1 MIKNF
6 FKLLTNEFSLMI
18 KGSIFTFVLF
28 CLLMIASSI
37 FSLALRHISF
47 DIEIPLAFLWIMI
60 FFISL
65 IKVEKVYASDFSEAK
80 LQQYILSP
88 FALEIIIF
96 VKNIMIYLNLLILF
110 FIFSPI
116 ILIILNIELSYL
128 LQINALLSLSL
139 LSIVFI
145 SSMTASLTI
154 SKNNKFS
161 ITSVLTLPL
170 FIPLL
175 IFSMAITEIIDFNG
189 NNKIYLF
196 FVAYFLLNLAFS
208 PLLTSF
214 ALRKLSV

>member
-6 FKLLTNEFSLMI
+6 FKLIANEFSLMI

-37 FSLALRHISF
+37 FSLALRHVTF

-96 VKNIMIYLNLLILF
+96 VKNIMIYLNLLFLF
-110 FIFSPI
+110 FIFSPV
-116 ILIILNIELSYL
+116 ILVILNIKLSYL
-128 LQINALLSLSL
+128 ISINFLLALSL

-145 SSMTASLTI
+145 SSMTASITI
-154 SKNNKFS
+154 SRNNKLS

-170 FIPLL
+170 FVPIL
-175 IFSMAITEIIDFNG
+175 IFSMAITNVIDFDIH
-189 NNKIYLF
+189 KLYLF
-196 FVAYFLLNLAFS
+196 FLAYFLLNLAFS

-214 ALRKLSV
+214 ALKKLSV

>member
-88 FALEIIIF
+88 FALEVIIF

-110 FIFSPI
+110 FVFSPI
-116 ILIILNIELSYL
+116 ILVILNINLSYL
-128 LQINALLSLSL
+128 FSINILLALSL

-145 SSMTASLTI
+145 SSMTSSITI
-154 SKNNKFS
+154 SRNNKLS

-170 FIPLL
+170 FVPIL
-175 IFSMAITEIIDFNG
+175 IFSMAISDVIDFDI
-189 NNKIYLF
+189 NKLYIF
-196 FVAYFLLNLAFS
+196 FLAYFLLNLAFS

-214 ALRKLSV
+214 ALKRLSV

>member
-6 FKLLTNEFSLMI
+6 FKLITNEFSLMI

-37 FSLALRHISF
+37 FSLALRHVTF

-88 FALEIIIF
+88 FALEIIIL
-96 VKNIMIYLNLLILF
+96 VKNIMIYLNLLFLF

-116 ILIILNIELSYL
+116 ILVILNIKLSYL
-128 LQINALLSLSL
+128 ISINFLLALSL

-145 SSMTASLTI
+145 SSMTASITI
-154 SKNNKFS
+154 SRNNKLS

-170 FIPLL
+170 FVPIL
-175 IFSMAITEIIDFNG
+175 IFSMAITNVIDFDIH
-189 NNKIYLF
+189 KLYLF
-196 FVAYFLLNLAFS
+196 FLAYFLINLAFS

-214 ALRKLSV
+214 ALKKLSV

>member
-1 MIKNF
+1 MIRNF

-37 FSLALRHISF
+37 FALALRHISF

-116 ILIILNIELSYL
+116 ILVILNISLSYL
-128 LQINALLSLSL
+128 FSINILLALSL

-145 SSMTASLTI
+145 SSMTSSITI
-154 SKNNKFS
+154 SRNNKLS

-170 FIPLL
+170 FVPIL
-175 IFSMAITEIIDFNG
+175 IFSMAISDVIDFDI
-189 NNKIYLF
+189 NKLYLF
-196 FVAYFLLNLAFS
+196 FLAYFLLNLAFS

-214 ALRKLSV
+214 ALKKLSI

>member
-28 CLLMIASSI
+28 CLLLIASSI

-116 ILIILNIELSYL
+116 ILVILNINLSYL
-128 LQINALLSLSL
+128 FSINILLALSL

-145 SSMTASLTI
+145 SSMTSSITI
-154 SKNNKFS
+154 SRNNKLS

-170 FIPLL
+170 FVPIL
-175 IFSMAITEIIDFNG
+175 IFSMAISDVIDFDI
-189 NNKIYLF
+189 NKLYIF
-196 FVAYFLLNLAFS
+196 FLAYFLLNLAFS

-214 ALRKLSV
+214 ALKKLSV

>member
-6 FKLLTNEFSLMI
+6 FKLIANEFSLMI

-37 FSLALRHISF
+37 FSLALRHVTF

-96 VKNIMIYLNLLILF
+96 VKNIMIYLNLLFIF

-116 ILIILNIELSYL
+116 ILVILNIKLSYL
-128 LQINALLSLSL
+128 ISINFLLALSL

-145 SSMTASLTI
+145 SSMTASITI
-154 SKNNKFS
+154 SRNNKLS

-170 FIPLL
+170 FVPIL
-175 IFSMAITEIIDFNG
+175 IFSMAITNVIDFDIH
-189 NNKIYLF
+189 KLYLF
-196 FVAYFLLNLAFS
+196 FLAYFLINLAFS

-214 ALRKLSV
+214 ALKKLSV

>member
-6 FKLLTNEFSLMI
+6 LKLLTNEFSLMI
-18 KGSIFTFVLF
+18 KGSIFTIVLF

-37 FSLALRHISF
+37 FSLSLRHISF

-116 ILIILNIELSYL
+116 ILVILNINLSYL
-128 LQINALLSLSL
+128 FSINILLALSL

-145 SSMTASLTI
+145 SSMTSSITI
-154 SKNNKFS
+154 SRNNKLS

-170 FIPLL
+170 FVPIL
-175 IFSMAITEIIDFNG
+175 IFSMAISDVIDFDI
-189 NNKIYLF
+189 NKLYIF
-196 FVAYFLLNLAFS
+196 FLAYFLLNLAFS

-214 ALRKLSV
+214 ALKKLSV

>member
-1 MIKNF
+1 MINNF
-6 FKLLTNEFSLMI
+6 FKLLANEFSLMI

-116 ILIILNIELSYL
+116 ILVILNINLSYL
-128 LQINALLSLSL
+128 FSINILLALSL

-145 SSMTASLTI
+145 SSMTSSITI
-154 SKNNKFS
+154 SRNNKLS

-170 FIPLL
+170 FVPIL
-175 IFSMAITEIIDFNG
+175 IFSMAISDVIDIDI
-189 NNKIYLF
+189 NKLYVF
-196 FVAYFLLNLAFS
+196 FLAYFLLNLAFS

-214 ALRKLSV
+214 ALKKLSV

>member
-1 MIKNF
+1 
-6 FKLLTNEFSLMI
+6 MI

-116 ILIILNIELSYL
+116 ILVILNINLSYL
-128 LQINALLSLSL
+128 FSINILLALSL

-145 SSMTASLTI
+145 SSMTSSITI
-154 SKNNKFS
+154 SRNNKLS

-170 FIPLL
+170 FVPIL
-175 IFSMAITEIIDFNG
+175 IFSMAISDVIDFDI
-189 NNKIYLF
+189 NKLYIF
-196 FVAYFLLNLAFS
+196 FLAYFLLNLAFS

-214 ALRKLSV
+214 ALKKLSV

>member
-1 MIKNF
+1 MIRNF
-6 FKLLTNEFSLMI
+6 LKLLINEFYLML
-18 KGSIFTFVLF
+18 KGSVLSLTLF
-28 CLLMIASSI
+28 SLLLIASTI
-37 FSLALRHISF
+37 FALALRHTSLGL
-47 DIEIPLAFLWIMI
+47 ETPLAFLWIII
-60 FFISL
+60 FFITI
-65 IKVEKVYASDFSEAK
+65 IKVEKVYESDFSEAK

-96 VKNIMIYLNLLILF
+96 LKNVMIYFNLMF
-110 FIFSPI
+110 FFIIFSPI

-175 IFSMAITEIIDFNG
+175 IFSMAIAEIIDFNG
-189 NNKIYLF
+189 NNKLYLF
-196 FVAYFLLNLAFS
+196 FVAYFLMNLAFS

>member
-6 FKLLTNEFSLMI
+6 FKLITNEFSLMI

-37 FSLALRHISF
+37 FSLALRHVTF

-96 VKNIMIYLNLLILF
+96 VKNIMIYLNLLFLF

-116 ILIILNIELSYL
+116 ILVILNIKLSYL
-128 LQINALLSLSL
+128 ISINFLLTLSL

-145 SSMTASLTI
+145 SSMTASITI
-154 SKNNKFS
+154 SRNNKLS

-170 FIPLL
+170 FVPIL
-175 IFSMAITEIIDFNG
+175 IFSMAITNVIDFDIH
-189 NNKIYLF
+189 KLYLF
-196 FVAYFLLNLAFS
+196 FLAYFLLNLAFS

-214 ALRKLSV
+214 ALKKLSV

>member
-116 ILIILNIELSYL
+116 ILVILNINLSYL
-128 LQINALLSLSL
+128 LSINILLALSL

-145 SSMTASLTI
+145 SSMTSSITI
-154 SKNNKFS
+154 SRNNKLS

-170 FIPLL
+170 FVPIL
-175 IFSMAITEIIDFNG
+175 IFSMAISDVIDFDI
-189 NNKIYLF
+189 NKLYIF
-196 FVAYFLLNLAFS
+196 FLAYFLLNLAFS

-214 ALRKLSV
+214 ALKKLSV

>member
-18 KGSIFTFVLF
+18 KGSVFTFVLF

-37 FSLALRHISF
+37 FSLALRHIDF
-47 DIEIPLAFLWIMI
+47 GIEIPLAFLWIMI

-65 IKVEKVYASDFSEAK
+65 IKVEKVYASDFAEAK

-116 ILIILNIELSYL
+116 ILIILNINLSYL
-128 LQINALLSLSL
+128 FSINILLALSL

-145 SSMTASLTI
+145 SSMTSSITI
-154 SKNNKFS
+154 SRNNKLS

-170 FIPLL
+170 FVPIL
-175 IFSMAITEIIDFNG
+175 IFSMAISDVIEIDI
-189 NNKIYLF
+189 NKLYLF
-196 FVAYFLLNLAFS
+196 FLAYFLLNLAFS

-214 ALRKLSV
+214 ALKKLSI

>member
-110 FIFSPI
+110 FIFSPF
-116 ILIILNIELSYL
+116 ILIILNINLSYL
-128 LQINALLSLSL
+128 FSINILLALSL

-145 SSMTASLTI
+145 SSMTSSITI
-154 SKNNKFS
+154 SRNNKLS

-170 FIPLL
+170 FVPIL
-175 IFSMAITEIIDFNG
+175 IFSMAISDVIDFDI
-189 NNKIYLF
+189 NKLYIF
-196 FVAYFLLNLAFS
+196 FLAYFLLNLAFS

-214 ALRKLSV
+214 ALKKLSV

>member
-1 MIKNF
+1 MINNF
-6 FKLLTNEFSLMI
+6 FKLLANEFSLMI

-116 ILIILNIELSYL
+116 ILVILNINLSYL
-128 LQINALLSLSL
+128 FSINILLALSL

-145 SSMTASLTI
+145 SSMTSSITI
-154 SKNNKFS
+154 SRNNKLS

-170 FIPLL
+170 FVPIL
-175 IFSMAITEIIDFNG
+175 IFSMAISDVIDFDI
-189 NNKIYLF
+189 NKLYIF
-196 FVAYFLLNLAFS
+196 FLAYFLLNLAFS

-214 ALRKLSV
+214 ALKKLSV

>member
-1 MIKNF
+1 MIRNF

-116 ILIILNIELSYL
+116 ILVILNINLSYL
-128 LQINALLSLSL
+128 FSINILLALSL

-145 SSMTASLTI
+145 SSMTSSITI
-154 SKNNKFS
+154 SRNNKLS

-170 FIPLL
+170 FVPIL
-175 IFSMAITEIIDFNG
+175 IFSLASSAVIDFDI
-189 NNKIYLF
+189 NKLYIF
-196 FVAYFLLNLAFS
+196 FLAYFLLNLAFS

-214 ALRKLSV
+214 ALKKLSV

>member
-1 MIKNF
+1 MIRNF

-96 VKNIMIYLNLLILF
+96 VKNIMIYLNLLIMF

-116 ILIILNIELSYL
+116 ILTILNINLSYL
-128 LQINALLSLSL
+128 FSINILLALSL

-145 SSMTASLTI
+145 SSMTSSITI
-154 SKNNKFS
+154 SRNNKLS

-170 FIPLL
+170 FVPIL
-175 IFSMAITEIIDFNG
+175 IFSMAISDVIDFDI
-189 NNKIYLF
+189 NKLYLF
-196 FVAYFLLNLAFS
+196 FLAYFLLNLAFS

-214 ALRKLSV
+214 ALKKLSV

>member
-18 KGSIFTFVLF
+18 KGSVFSFVLF

-47 DIEIPLAFLWIMI
+47 DIEIPLAFLWIMT

-96 VKNIMIYLNLLILF
+96 VKNIMIYFNLLILF
-110 FIFSPI
+110 FIFSPV
-116 ILIILNIELSYL
+116 ILIILNINLSYL
-128 LQINALLSLSL
+128 YSINILLALSL

-145 SSMTASLTI
+145 SSMTSSITI
-154 SKNNKFS
+154 SRNNKLS

-170 FIPLL
+170 FVPIL
-175 IFSMAITEIIDFNG
+175 IFSMAISNVIDIDA
-189 NNKIYLF
+189 NKLYLF
-196 FVAYFLLNLAFS
+196 FLAYFLLNLAFS

-214 ALRKLSV
+214 ALKKLSV

>member
-96 VKNIMIYLNLLILF
+96 IKNIMIYLNLLILF

-116 ILIILNIELSYL
+116 ILVILNINLSYL
-128 LQINALLSLSL
+128 FSINILLALSL

-145 SSMTASLTI
+145 SSMTSSITI
-154 SKNNKFS
+154 SRNNKLS

-170 FIPLL
+170 FVPIL
-175 IFSMAITEIIDFNG
+175 IFSMAISDVIDFDI
-189 NNKIYLF
+189 NKLYIF
-196 FVAYFLLNLAFS
+196 FFAYFLLNLAFS

-214 ALRKLSV
+214 ALKKLSV

>member
-116 ILIILNIELSYL
+116 ILIILNINLSYL
-128 LQINALLSLSL
+128 FSINILLALSL

-145 SSMTASLTI
+145 SSMTSSITI
-154 SKNNKFS
+154 SRNNKLS

-170 FIPLL
+170 FVPIL
-175 IFSMAITEIIDFNG
+175 IFSMAISDVIDFDV
-189 NNKIYLF
+189 NKLYIF
-196 FVAYFLLNLAFS
+196 FLAYFLLNLAFS

-214 ALRKLSV
+214 ALKRLSV

>member
-1 MIKNF
+1 MINNF
-6 FKLLTNEFSLMI
+6 FKLLANEFSLMI

-116 ILIILNIELSYL
+116 ILVILNINFSYL
-128 LQINALLSLSL
+128 LSINILLALSL

-145 SSMTASLTI
+145 SSMTSSITI
-154 SKNNKFS
+154 SRNNKLS

-170 FIPLL
+170 FVPIL
-175 IFSMAITEIIDFNG
+175 IFSMAISDLIDIDI
-189 NNKIYLF
+189 NKLYIF
-196 FVAYFLLNLAFS
+196 FFAYFLLNLAFS

-214 ALRKLSV
+214 ALKKLSV

>member
-1 MIKNF
+1 MINNF
-6 FKLLTNEFSLMI
+6 FKLLANEFSLMI

-28 CLLMIASSI
+28 CLLIIASSI
-37 FSLALRHISF
+37 FSLALRHIAF

-65 IKVEKVYASDFSEAK
+65 IKVEKVYASDFAEAK

-110 FIFSPI
+110 FVFSPI
-116 ILIILNIELSYL
+116 ILIILNISLSYL
-128 LQINALLSLSL
+128 LSINLLLALSL

-145 SSMTASLTI
+145 SSMTSSITI
-154 SKNNKFS
+154 SRSNKLS

-170 FIPLL
+170 FVPIL
-175 IFSMAITEIIDFNG
+175 IFSMAISNVIDIDI
-189 NNKIYLF
+189 NKLYLF
-196 FVAYFLLNLAFS
+196 FLAYFLLNLAFS

-214 ALRKLSV
+214 ALKRLSV

>member
-18 KGSIFTFVLF
+18 QGSIFTFVLF

-110 FIFSPI
+110 FVFSPI
-116 ILIILNIELSYL
+116 ILIILNINLSYL
-128 LQINALLSLSL
+128 FSINILLALSL

-145 SSMTASLTI
+145 SSMTSSITI
-154 SKNNKFS
+154 SRNNKLS

-170 FIPLL
+170 FVPIL
-175 IFSMAITEIIDFNG
+175 IFSMAISDVIDFDI
-189 NNKIYLF
+189 NKLYMF
-196 FVAYFLLNLAFS
+196 FLAYFLLNLAFS

-214 ALRKLSV
+214 ALKKLSV

>member
-1 MIKNF
+1 MINNF
-6 FKLLTNEFSLMI
+6 LKLLANEFSLMI

-37 FSLALRHISF
+37 FALALRHIAF

-60 FFISL
+60 FLITL

-96 VKNIMIYLNLLILF
+96 IKNMMIYINLLILF

-116 ILIILNIELSYL
+116 ILIILNINLSYL
-128 LQINALLSLSL
+128 FSINLLLALSL

-145 SSMTASLTI
+145 SSMTSSITI
-154 SKNNKFS
+154 SKNNKLS

-170 FIPLL
+170 FVPIL
-175 IFSMAITEIIDFNG
+175 IFSMAIGDVIDIDV
-189 NNKIYLF
+189 NKLYLF
-196 FVAYFLLNLAFS
+196 FLAYFLLNLAFS

-214 ALRKLSV
+214 ALKKLSV

>member
-6 FKLLTNEFSLMI
+6 FKLIANEFSLMI
-18 KGSIFTFVLF
+18 RGSIFTFVLF

-37 FSLALRHISF
+37 FSLALRHVTF

-96 VKNIMIYLNLLILF
+96 VKNIMIYLNLLFLF

-116 ILIILNIELSYL
+116 FLVILNIKLSYL
-128 LQINALLSLSL
+128 ISINFLLALSL

-145 SSMTASLTI
+145 SSMTASITI
-154 SKNNKFS
+154 SRNNKLS

-170 FIPLL
+170 FVPIL
-175 IFSMAITEIIDFNG
+175 IFSMAITNVIDFDIH
-189 NNKIYLF
+189 KLYLF
-196 FVAYFLLNLAFS
+196 FLAYFLLNFAFS

-214 ALRKLSV
+214 ALKKLSV

>member
-6 FKLLTNEFSLMI
+6 FKLIANEFSLMI

-37 FSLALRHISF
+37 FSLALRHVTF

-96 VKNIMIYLNLLILF
+96 VKNIMIYLNLLFIF

-116 ILIILNIELSYL
+116 ILVILNIKLSYL
-128 LQINALLSLSL
+128 ISINFLLALSL

-145 SSMTASLTI
+145 SSMTSSITI
-154 SKNNKFS
+154 SRNNKLS

-170 FIPLL
+170 FVPIL
-175 IFSMAITEIIDFNG
+175 IFSMAITNVIDFDIH
-189 NNKIYLF
+189 KLYLF
-196 FVAYFLLNLAFS
+196 FLAYFLLNLAFS

-214 ALRKLSV
+214 ALKKLSV

>member
-1 MIKNF
+1 MINNF
-6 FKLLTNEFSLMI
+6 FKLLANEFSLMI

-65 IKVEKVYASDFSEAK
+65 IKIEKVYASDFSEAK

-116 ILIILNIELSYL
+116 VLVILNINLSYL
-128 LQINALLSLSL
+128 FSINILLALSL

-145 SSMTASLTI
+145 SSMTSSITI
-154 SKNNKFS
+154 SRNNKLS

-170 FIPLL
+170 FVPIL
-175 IFSMAITEIIDFNG
+175 IFSMAISDVIDIDI
-189 NNKIYLF
+189 NKLYIF
-196 FVAYFLLNLAFS
+196 FLAYFLLNLAFS

-214 ALRKLSV
+214 ALKKLSV

>member
-1 MIKNF
+1 MINNF
-6 FKLLTNEFSLMI
+6 FKLLANEFSLMI
-18 KGSIFTFVLF
+18 KGTIFTFVLF

-116 ILIILNIELSYL
+116 ILVILNINLSYL
-128 LQINALLSLSL
+128 FSINILLALSL

-145 SSMTASLTI
+145 SSMTSSITI
-154 SKNNKFS
+154 SRNNKLS

-170 FIPLL
+170 FVPIL
-175 IFSMAITEIIDFNG
+175 IFSMAISDVIDIDI
-189 NNKIYLF
+189 NKLYIF
-196 FVAYFLLNLAFS
+196 FLAYFLLNLAFS

-214 ALRKLSV
+214 ALKKLSV

>member
-6 FKLLTNEFSLMI
+6 FKLLNNEFSLMI

-116 ILIILNIELSYL
+116 ILIILNINLSYL
-128 LQINALLSLSL
+128 FSINILLALSL

-145 SSMTASLTI
+145 SSMTSSITI
-154 SKNNKFS
+154 SRNNKLS

-170 FIPLL
+170 FVPIL
-175 IFSMAITEIIDFNG
+175 IFSMAISDVIDIDI
-189 NNKIYLF
+189 NKLYIF
-196 FVAYFLLNLAFS
+196 FLAYFLLNLAFS

-214 ALRKLSV
+214 ALKKLSV

>member
-1 MIKNF
+1 MINNF

-65 IKVEKVYASDFSEAK
+65 IKVEKVYASDFAEAK

-96 VKNIMIYLNLLILF
+96 IKNMMIYLNILILF

-116 ILIILNIELSYL
+116 ILIILNINLSYL
-128 LQINALLSLSL
+128 FTINVLLALSL

-145 SSMTASLTI
+145 SSMTSSITI
-154 SKNNKFS
+154 SRNNKLS

-170 FIPLL
+170 FVPIL
-175 IFSMAITEIIDFNG
+175 IFSMAISDVIDFDI
-189 NNKIYLF
+189 NKLYLF
-196 FVAYFLLNLAFS
+196 FLAYFILNLAFS

-214 ALRKLSV
+214 ALKKLSV

>member
-110 FIFSPI
+110 LIFSPI
-116 ILIILNIELSYL
+116 ILVILNINLSYL
-128 LQINALLSLSL
+128 FSINILLALSL

-145 SSMTASLTI
+145 SSMTSSITI
-154 SKNNKFS
+154 SRNNKLS

-170 FIPLL
+170 FVPIL
-175 IFSMAITEIIDFNG
+175 IFSMAISDVIDFDI
-189 NNKIYLF
+189 NKLYIF
-196 FVAYFLLNLAFS
+196 FLAYFLLNLAFS

-214 ALRKLSV
+214 ALKKLSV

>member
-1 MIKNF
+1 MIFNF
-6 FKLLTNEFSLMI
+6 FKLLANEFSLMV

-37 FSLALRHISF
+37 FSLALRHIAF

-65 IKVEKVYASDFSEAK
+65 IKVEKVYASDFAEAK
-80 LQQYILSP
+80 LQQYVLSP

-116 ILIILNIELSYL
+116 ILIILNINLSYL
-128 LQINALLSLSL
+128 FSINLLLALSL

-145 SSMTASLTI
+145 SSMTSSITI
-154 SKNNKFS
+154 SRNNKLS

-170 FIPLL
+170 FVPIL
-175 IFSMAITEIIDFNG
+175 IFSMAISDVIEIDI
-189 NNKIYLF
+189 NKLYLF
-196 FVAYFLLNLAFS
+196 FLAYFLLNLAFS

-214 ALRKLSV
+214 ALKKLSV